1 MIDTDERR
9 TKVVSTVR
17 GLQQRD
23 KTMVLLRSARSIV
36 LGHNAD
42 NNEIV
47 YSIISMLS
55 TDQCK
60 RYIGRISE
68 LHFEAH
74 QHIKHFH
81 LHRLKIIKLYKTLPR
96 YYSIYI
102 LAGREFGHRVEHVRT
117 FPNRNL
123 PSHPLQQQQH
133 RTHGLP
139 RVF

>member
-60 RYIGRISE
+60 AVYGAYLGTSLRSSS
-68 LHFEAH
+68 AH
-74 QHIKHFH
+74 QA
-81 LHRLKIIKLYKTLPR
+81 LP
-96 YYSIYI
+96 
-102 LAGREFGHRVEHVRT
+102 
-117 FPNRNL
+117 
-123 PSHPLQQQQH
+123 PSQAEDHQAI
-133 RTHGLP
+133 
-139 RVF
+139 